1 MSLENNIIGL
11 KTGSRNLVY
20 TTELGT
26 IISPSCI
33 AVERHLDGT
42 PKEYI
47 IGNPNHINNVYPLNR
62 GIITATDKLSA
73 EENKQLLIKILEHT
87 KIPKFSRIVCA
98 APESE
103 MESGKGLLKE
113 AIIKALSPDKE
124 LILYP
129 ECFCGAV
136 AHMGVDKAV
145 NDFFSVLNLGSTS
158 VGIGIFSA
166 GEKKLLTSFTDTSGY
181 LVDERIL
188 IRLNNIYGSLVTN
201 ITQIQN
207 IKEKFNMKIEPQFS
221 PIDIIIGKEQKTI
234 SCDTEIRY
242 ELDLYAKE
250 IADIYTRIFTSPNS
264 NDFRYNMIKSPLVL
278 TGGMSN
284 IIGLSEIIKMHIDN
298 QINSNIELHVV
309 ENGHISPA
317 IGAFKLAKELFI

>member
-1 MSLENNIIGL
+1 MILSESIIGL

-20 TTELGT
+20 TTETGT

-33 AVERHLDGT
+33 AVETHLDGK
-42 PKEYI
+42 PKEYK
-47 IGNPNHINNVYPLNR
+47 IGDPNHIKTIYPLNR
-62 GIITATDKLSA
+62 GIITT

-87 KIPKFSRIVCA
+87 KIPKFSKIVCA

-103 MESGKGLLKE
+103 LETGKNMLKE

-136 AHMGVDKAV
+136 AHMGVDNAV
-145 NDFFSVLNLGSTS
+145 NDFFTTLNLGSTS
-158 VGIGIFSA
+158 VGLGIFSA
-166 GEKKLLTSFTDTSGY
+166 GENKILTSFTDTSGC

-188 IRLNNIYGSLVTN
+188 IRLNNVYGSLVTN
-201 ITQIQN
+201 VAQIQR
-207 IKEKFNMKIEPQFS
+207 IKESFNMKLDSQFS
-221 PIDIIIGKEQKTI
+221 PIDVIIEKEQKTI
-234 SCDTEIRY
+234 SCDAEIRY

-250 IADIYTRIFTSPNS
+250 IAEIYTRTFTSPNS
-264 NDFRYNMIKSPLVL
+264 NAFRYNMINSPIVL

-284 IIGLSEIIKMHIDN
+284 IVGLSELIKTHIDN
-298 QINSNIELHVV
+298 QINSNIDLKVV
-309 ENGHISPA
+309 EKGHISPA